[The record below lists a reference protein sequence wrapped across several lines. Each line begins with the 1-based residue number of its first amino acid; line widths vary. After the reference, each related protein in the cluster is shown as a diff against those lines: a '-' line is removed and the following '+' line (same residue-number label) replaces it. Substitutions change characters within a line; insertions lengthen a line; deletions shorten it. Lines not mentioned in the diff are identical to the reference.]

1 MARLR
6 PRGNAPARV
15 VASSLPDERCTI
27 SAIGLMFV
35 GSVLYVNGLWLL
47 GLIDARSAA
56 VFNLLVG
63 ALEVVAGVYLTVT
76 ADTHDQVFLASSIF
90 LFAFTY
96 LYVGVT
102 TLAGH
107 SVNGLGWYCS
117 WVAVMAVA
125 YAAAQFVHFGDP
137 IFGMMWLSWAFLWA
151 VFFALLAL
159 EWEGLTRFAG
169 WLALIE
175 SWVTCAIPGF
185 LILGGWWDR
194 VSTPAAV
201 TAAALMV
208 AALAVIG
215 VRSQPHPRSG

>member
-1 MARLR
+1 
-6 PRGNAPARV
+6 
-15 VASSLPDERCTI
+15 
-27 SAIGLMFV
+27 MFV

-56 VFNLLVG
+56 VFNLLIG

-76 ADTHDQVFLASSIF
+76 ADTQDQVFIASSIF

-102 TLAGH
+102 TLADH
-107 SVNGLGWYCS
+107 SPSGLGWYCS

-125 YAAAQFVHFGDP
+125 YSAAQFVHFDDP

-159 EWEGLTRFAG
+159 KWERLTRFAG

-185 LILGGWWDR
+185 LILGGWWHR
-194 VSTPAAV
+194 VSTTVAV
-201 TAAALMV
+201 VAAALMV
-208 AALAVIG
+208 LVLAVVAARTSG
-215 VRSQPHPRSG
+215 RPSPQPTSG